1 MGTET
6 RPAGRRLE
14 NDPRWNWLDRPA
26 SLGLACALAAVGLL
40 ISYLM
45 RNQCATHPWA
55 DAFQYRHLCY
65 NDIQPL
71 FHARG
76 VDRGLVPYTDVTVEY
91 PVLIGTFMYVTGR
104 LLAFLTHVGLAA
116 GYTDPSY
123 FQITALLLWPFSFVV
138 TLLLRP
144 RVTAGRL
151 MLWAIGTPTIFYTF
165 LNWDILAVAP
175 LVWGL
180 VEVERRR
187 WGWAGFALALGASAK
202 LFPAFV
208 LPGAFLAAVAGGN
221 RAGDRAGGRKGAI
234 RLLNGFGLGVV
245 LANVPWMIASFSGW
259 MAVWKFH
266 ADRFPDLGTVW
277 YWLAQAGNAYVH
289 PSPWWNAVSRGWG
302 GFVGTAGLGAF
313 GLVSLLILWAGWR
326 RREEPDGYPVVPTG
340 LAIIASFM
348 VVAKVHSPQ
357 YALWIMPLIVMVD
370 VPWRR
375 ILAYLASDA
384 VLYVSGWYWYATA
397 HPFTPP
403 ASLAEKTFV
412 LAVFARSIALIAIA
426 THAARRGRRRSPA
439 APDAE
444 AVPVPKHF
452 FAA

>member
-1 MGTET
+1 VGTET

-14 NDPRWNWLDRPA
+14 GGAHRGWLDRPA
-26 SLGLACALAAVGLL
+26 SLGVACALAAVGLL

-55 DAFQYRHLCY
+55 DAYQYRHLCY

-76 VDRGLVPYTDVTVEY
+76 VDRGLVPYTAVPVEY

-123 FQITALLLWPFSFVV
+123 FQLTALLLWPFSFVV
-138 TLLLRP
+138 TLLLRS

-175 LVWGL
+175 MVWGL

-187 WGWAGFALALGASAK
+187 WGWAGFAFALGASAK

-208 LPGAFLAAVAGGN
+208 LPGAFLGALA
-221 RAGDRAGGRKGAI
+221 AGDRRGAT
-234 RLLNGFGLGVV
+234 RLVGGFGLGA
-245 LANVPWMIASFSGW
+245 LGANVPWMIASFSGW
-259 MAVWKFH
+259 MGVWKFH

-277 YWLAQAGNAYVH
+277 YWLGQAGNTYLH
-289 PSPWWNAVSRGWG
+289 PSPWWNSVSGGWG
-302 GFVGTAGLGAF
+302 GLVGTAGLGVF
-313 GLVSLLILWAGWR
+313 GLVSLLILWIGWQ
-326 RREEPDGYPVVPTG
+326 RREEPGGYPVVPAG
-340 LAIIASFM
+340 LAIVASFM
-348 VVAKVHSPQ
+348 VLAKVHSPQ

-370 VPWRR
+370 VPWRQV
-375 ILAYLASDA
+375 LAYLASDA
-384 VLYVSGWYWYATA
+384 VLFVSGWYWYATA
-397 HPFTPP
+397 HPFTSP
-403 ASLAEKTFV
+403 ASLAEETFV
-412 LAVFARSIALIAIA
+412 LAVFARCIVLITIA
-426 THAARRGRRRSPA
+426 TYAARRGRRRWPA
-439 APDAE
+439 APDAA
-444 AVPVPKHF
+444 AVPVHKHF
-452 FAA
+452 FPALRK